1 MSIESTIQ
9 LSDPRAIEADPF
21 RVAQM
26 LASMVSRAAIGSFD
40 DAKVQEAVLY
50 ALENKARFGDS
61 GVIVEGLAR
70 ARGLYPYIVNDDLS
84 VREELALE
92 AHRPVGMGDVVL
104 HRKQAEV
111 YQRLL
116 NGESVVLSAPTSFGK
131 SLLID
136 ALIASG
142 RYKNIAVVVP
152 TIALIDETRRRLAER
167 FGSKF
172 KLVTHPAQQLAAK
185 NIFVMTQERVLDVE
199 HLPQVDLFV
208 IDEFYKLDPR
218 QDVDRALLLNQ
229 ALHRLL
235 KTGAQFYMLGPSIK
249 QIPGALSELTGSV
262 FVDTDYTTVVTEQVH
277 VDTGE
282 RDSIGALVA
291 LCRELKDSTL
301 IYCASPASARRVAT
315 ALAAAGVGSDKGRL
329 RGAYDWLA
337 TNYHPDWAVARGFL
351 TGVGVHHGKVP
362 RAVAQYAVRQF
373 NKGFLPFLV
382 CTSTLIEGVNTKA
395 KNVIVF
401 DNRVA
406 QKKFDFFTFNNIR
419 GRSGRMLRHFVGRV
433 YLFNVPP
440 QEDLP
445 FVNIPLVNQDEST
458 PDSLLIQLDYDFLTA
473 RSRARVGALE
483 EGSIL
488 PLEVLRSNSGID
500 PTAQNELAKHLR
512 KAGRDG
518 FAMLRWS
525 GFPEY
530 EQLKYACELIWR
542 FFVGKKR
549 VGGGVVSGSQ
559 LALKLNRLAKA
570 KSVKALIVREL
581 ADQDS
586 PDADRAVE
594 DVLDFVR
601 TWAGFHF
608 PRYLMALHRVQ
619 EAVYKEW
626 VGEAGDYSAY
636 AASVENMFSTSGL
649 VALDEYGVPLQ
660 IAEKMRPHF
669 GEHETVDQALQQLRS
684 IDVRRVPS
692 LTDFERELV
701 RDAQA
706 GLGAEV
712 RASTGTAD

>member
-1 MSIESTIQ
+1 
-9 LSDPRAIEADPF
+9 
-21 RVAQM
+21 
-26 LASMVSRAAIGSFD
+26 MVSRAAIGEFD
-40 DAKVQEAVLY
+40 DMKAQEAVLY
-50 ALENKARFGDS
+50 ALENKASFGEC

-84 VREELALE
+84 VREVLALE
-92 AHRPVGMGDVVL
+92 AHRPEGMDDVVL

-116 NGESVVLSAPTSFGK
+116 DGESVVLSAPTSFGK

-142 RYKNIAVVVP
+142 RYSHVAVVVP

-167 FGSKF
+167 FGRDF
-172 KLVTHPAQQLAAK
+172 KLVTHPTQQLAEK

-199 HLPQVDLFV
+199 RLPKIDLFV

-218 QDVDRALLLNQ
+218 QDVDRALLLNH

-235 KTGAQFYMLGPSIK
+235 KTGAQFYLLGPSIK
-249 QIPGALSELTGSV
+249 QIPSGLSDITGSA
-262 FVDTDYTTVVTEQVH
+262 FVDTDYATVVTEQMH
-277 VDTGE
+277 VNTDGG
-282 RDSIGALVA
+282 DGIGALVS
-291 LCRELKDSTL
+291 LCRELNDSTL

-315 ALAAAGVGSDKGRL
+315 ALAAAGLGSDEGKL

-337 TNYHPDWAVARGFL
+337 ANYHPDWAVARGFL

-373 NKGFLPFLV
+373 NKGRLPFLV

-395 KNVIVF
+395 KNVIVY

-419 GRSGRMLRHFVGRV
+419 GRSGRMLQHFVGCV
-433 YLFNVPP
+433 YLFNAPP

-445 FVNIPLVNQDEST
+445 FVDIPLVNQDDST
-458 PDSLLIQLDYDFLTA
+458 PDSLLIQLDDDFLTPLSKA
-473 RSRARVGALE
+473 RISVIE
-483 EGSIL
+483 EGSFL
-488 PLEVLRSNSGID
+488 SLDVLRGNSGID

-512 KAGRDG
+512 SVGGDG
-518 FAMLRWS
+518 YKKLRWT
-525 GFPEY
+525 GFPDY
-530 EQLKYACELIWR
+530 DQLKYACELIWR

-559 LALKLNRLAKA
+559 LALKLSRLAKA

-608 PRYLMALHRVQ
+608 PRYLMALDRIQ
-619 EAVYKEW
+619 RAVYMDW
-626 VGEAGDYSAY
+626 MGSAGDYSAY
-636 AASVENMFSTSGL
+636 AASVENMFTTSGL

-669 GEHETVDQALQQLRS
+669 GIHETVDQALQQLRQ
-684 IDVRRVPS
+684 IDVRRVHK

-706 GLGAEV
+706 GLGAESSV
-712 RASTGTAD
+712 YG

>member
-1 MSIESTIQ
+1 MSVDSTIE
-9 LSDPRAIEADPF
+9 LSDPRSIEEDPF
-21 RVAQM
+21 RAAQL
-26 LASMVSRAAIGSFD
+26 LASMVSRAAIGEFD
-40 DAKVQEAVLY
+40 DVKVQEAVLY
-50 ALENKARFGDS
+50 ALENKARFGEC
-61 GVIVEGLAR
+61 GIIVEGLAR
-70 ARGLYPYIVNDDLS
+70 ARGLYPYIINDDLS
-84 VREELALE
+84 VREVLALE
-92 AHRPVGMGDVVL
+92 AHRPVGMDDVVL

-111 YQRLL
+111 YQKLL
-116 NGESVVLSAPTSFGK
+116 DGESVVLSAPTSFGK

-142 RYKNIAVVVP
+142 RYSHIAVVVP

-167 FGSKF
+167 FGRDF
-172 KLVTHPAQQLAAK
+172 KLVTHPTQQLAEK

-199 HLPQVDLFV
+199 SLPKIDLFV

-218 QDVDRALLLNQ
+218 QDADRALLLNQ

-249 QIPGALSELTGSV
+249 QIPGGLSDITGSA
-262 FVDTDYTTVVTEQVH
+262 FVDTDYATVVTEQIH
-277 VDTGE
+277 VSTEGGDG
-282 RDSIGALVA
+282 IGALVS
-291 LCRELKDSTL
+291 LCRELNDSTL

-315 ALAAAGVGSDKGRL
+315 ALAAAGLGSGDEKL

-337 TNYHPDWAVARGFL
+337 ANYHPDWAVARGFL

-373 NKGFLPFLV
+373 NKGRLPFLV

-395 KNVIVF
+395 KNVIVY

-433 YLFNVPP
+433 YLFNAPP

-445 FVNIPLVNQDEST
+445 FVDIPLVNQDDST
-458 PDSLLIQLDYDFLTA
+458 PDSLLIQLDDDFLTPRSKA
-473 RSRARVGALE
+473 RISAIE
-483 EGSIL
+483 EDSIL
-488 PLEVLRSNSGID
+488 SLDVLRGNSGID
-500 PTAQNELAKHLR
+500 PTAQNELALHLR
-512 KAGRDG
+512 GAGG
-518 FAMLRWS
+518 EGYKMLRWS
-525 GFPEY
+525 GFPDY
-530 EQLKYACELIWR
+530 DQLRYACELIWR

-570 KSVKALIVREL
+570 KNVKALIVREL

-608 PRYLMALHRVQ
+608 PRYLMALDRIQ
-619 EAVYKEW
+619 RAVYMSW
-626 VGEAGDYSAY
+626 IGSAGDYSAY
-636 AASVENMFSTSGL
+636 AASVENMFTTSGL

-660 IAEKMRPHF
+660 VAEKMRSHF
-669 GEHETVDQALQQLRS
+669 GAYETVDEALHQLRH
-684 IDVRRVPS
+684 IDVRRVHT

-706 GLGAEV
+706 GLGAE
-712 RASTGTAD
+712 ASVQS

>member
-1 MSIESTIQ
+1 MSVDFPIE
-9 LSDPRAIEADPF
+9 LSDPRSIEADPF
-21 RVAQM
+21 RAAQL
-26 LASMVSRAAIGSFD
+26 LASMVSRAAIGEFD
-40 DAKVQEAVLY
+40 DMKAQEAVLY
-50 ALENKARFGDS
+50 ALENKACFGEC

-84 VREELALE
+84 VREVLALE
-92 AHRPVGMGDVVL
+92 AHRPEGMDDVVL

-116 NGESVVLSAPTSFGK
+116 DGENVVLSAPTSFGK

-142 RYKNIAVVVP
+142 RYSHVAVVVP

-167 FGSKF
+167 FGRDF
-172 KLVTHPAQQLAAK
+172 KLVTHPTQQLAEK

-199 HLPQVDLFV
+199 SLPKIDLFV

-249 QIPGALSELTGSV
+249 QIPSGLSDITGSA
-262 FVDTDYTTVVTEQVH
+262 FVDTDYATVVTEQMH
-277 VDTGE
+277 VNTDGG
-282 RDSIGALVA
+282 DGIGALVS
-291 LCRELKDSTL
+291 LCRELNDSTL

-315 ALAAAGVGSDKGRL
+315 ALAAAGLGSDEEKL
-329 RGAYDWLA
+329 SGAYDWLA
-337 TNYHPDWAVARGFL
+337 ANYHPDWAVARGFL

-373 NKGFLPFLV
+373 NKGRLPFLV

-395 KNVIVF
+395 KNVIVY

-433 YLFNVPP
+433 YLFNAPP

-445 FVNIPLVNQDEST
+445 FVDIPLVNQDEST
-458 PDSLLIQLDYDFLTA
+458 PDSLLIQLDDDFLTPLSKA
-473 RSRARVGALE
+473 RIGVIE
-483 EGSIL
+483 EGSFL
-488 PLEVLRSNSGID
+488 SLDVLRGNSGID

-512 KAGRDG
+512 SVGGDG
-518 FAMLRWS
+518 YMLLRWT
-525 GFPEY
+525 GFPDY
-530 EQLKYACELIWR
+530 DQLKYACELIWR

-549 VGGGVVSGSQ
+549 IGGGVVSGSQ
-559 LALKLNRLAKA
+559 LALKLSRLAKA

-608 PRYLMALHRVQ
+608 PRYLMALDRIQ
-619 EAVYKEW
+619 RAVYMDW
-626 VGEAGDYSAY
+626 MGSAGDYSAY
-636 AASVENMFSTSGL
+636 AASVENMFTTSGL

-669 GEHETVDQALQQLRS
+669 GVHETVDQALQQLRH
-684 IDVRRVPS
+684 IDVRRVHT

-706 GLGAEV
+706 GLGAE
-712 RASTGTAD
+712 A

>member
-1 MSIESTIQ
+1 MQ
-9 LSDPRAIEADPF
+9 LSDPRVIEENPF
-21 RVAQM
+21 RAAQM
-26 LASMVSRAAIGSFD
+26 LASMVSRAAIGAFD
-40 DAKVQEAVLY
+40 DTRVQEAVLY
-50 ALENKARFGDS
+50 ALEHKARFGDC

-70 ARGLYPYIVNDDLS
+70 ARGLYPYIASDDLS
-84 VREELALE
+84 VREGLALE
-92 AHRPVGMGDVVL
+92 AHRPVGMSDVVL

-111 YQRLL
+111 YQKLL
-116 NGESVVLSAPTSFGK
+116 DGESVVLSAPTSFGK

-142 RYKNIAVVVP
+142 RYENVAVIVP

-167 FGSKF
+167 FGREF
-172 KLVTHPAQQLAAK
+172 KVVTHPAQQLATK
-185 NIFVMTQERVLDVE
+185 NILVMTQERVLDVE
-199 HLPQVDLFV
+199 QLPNIDLFV

-235 KTGAQFYMLGPSIK
+235 KTGSQFYMLGPSIK
-249 QIPGALSELTGSV
+249 KIPGGLTELTGSV
-262 FVDTDYTTVVTEQVH
+262 FVDTNYATVVTEQVH

-282 RDSIGALVA
+282 GDSIGALIA
-291 LCRELKDSTL
+291 LCRELSDSTL

-315 ALAAAGVGSDKGRL
+315 ALSAAGLGVEEDKL

-337 TNYHPDWAVARGFL
+337 ANYHPDWAVARGFL

-373 NKGFLPFLV
+373 NKGRLPFLV

-401 DNRVA
+401 DNRIA

-433 YLFNVPP
+433 YLFNAPP

-445 FVNIPLVNQDEST
+445 FVDIPLVNQDEST
-458 PDSLLIQLDYDFLTA
+458 PDSLLIQLDEDFLTQ
-473 RSRARVGALE
+473 RSRARIDTLKRD
-483 EGSIL
+483 SIL
-488 PLEVLRSNSGID
+488 SLEVLRSNSGID
-500 PTAQNELAKHLR
+500 PAAQNELAKHLQDS
-512 KAGRDG
+512 GGYG
-518 FAMLRWS
+518 FALLRWT
-525 GFPEY
+525 GFPDY
-530 EQLKYACELIWR
+530 DQLKYSCELIWR
-542 FFVGKKR
+542 FFVGKR
-549 VGGGVVSGSQ
+549 RLGGGVVSGSQ

-594 DVLDFVR
+594 DVLDFIR

-608 PRYLMALHRVQ
+608 PRYLMALHRIQ

-626 VGEAGDYSAY
+626 IGGAGDYSAY
-636 AASVENMFSTSGL
+636 AAAVENMFSTSGL

-669 GEHETVDQALQQLRS
+669 GEHETVDQALQQLRR
-684 IDVRRVPS
+684 IDVRRV
-692 LTDFERELV
+692 LTLTEFERELV
-701 RDAQA
+701 HDAQV

-712 RASTGTAD
+712 GVLARNQDGGS